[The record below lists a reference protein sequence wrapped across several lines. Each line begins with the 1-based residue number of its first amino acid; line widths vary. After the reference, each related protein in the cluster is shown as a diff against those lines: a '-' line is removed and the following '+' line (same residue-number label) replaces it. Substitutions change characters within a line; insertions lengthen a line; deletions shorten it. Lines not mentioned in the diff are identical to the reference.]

1 MAGGRPAAGAD
12 DGGGGATAARRRL
25 PYAAALCAFA
35 LAGGAAVRLQ
45 RPVGLGSPAS
55 APRSSRG
62 ASSPGGADRAARRP
76 ARAAAR
82 RSAARL
88 DRDGGGGDD
97 GPSPL
102 DEIEVISTEAPTLAP
117 SNCSLSYSAFAE
129 SLETEVYG
137 SCPWNA
143 AAATAGEQLWFE
155 DCLAVLNGTIAQ
167 CAFQGCAT
175 CGHYATCGDLEA
187 SPAPYADCVT
197 CPDGYE
203 VDVVYEDCSGAC
215 VLEGFA
221 VNPAAT
227 CLCAAEMSAALL
239 FDDGAVGAAT
249 CAPSVAPTAFD
260 GSTDVTYFA
269 TSAVALDGI
278 TPDAITYDAGAVAD
292 IEAALV
298 IALAPYVNGSAFV
311 TSLTASSANAST
323 LIGFDFYHWASVAGD
338 GGDAELANASAAFAS
353 DYYDAA
359 TTAVY
364 VGALEDALAAAATT
378 ATVKAATVDVM
389 TSLEALDTTT
399 VTWARGQDLETDST
413 ADVATALEVVV
424 SSALVFSGVDSDTFN
439 DDVDAVAEF
448 KDVIAALW
456 PNVTADYVY
465 EVSASLDGSLASIAY
480 SFYDYFWLASD
491 AAADDAA
498 AAAAAYVAA
507 YAATVV
513 EAATS
518 GDLQTLV
525 DDATAGRRRLSST
538 AFDGARVSANET
550 AAAAADTTS
559 DYSLLNGGG
568 GPTAAPTS
576 VPASGPTGAPTP
588 PPTYEPTYNPSYAPS
603 TYEPS
608 SMPTE
613 TPTYAPSYVPTDG
626 ACDADYCWA
635 DETVAE
641 FGCSDNTHVF
651 PVQIMR
657 LSDDDEHYSVLELEY
672 EEGNYDLMYDI
683 EYFDGHI
690 NAAAMFVTASE
701 DAFFSFAS
709 FGGYLCR
716 FDESHAVC
724 FATPLASDSPNAAAI
739 IGNTYYY
746 AKNFGNNIQNSHIY
760 WVGDIHT
767 DRPDF
772 HDGHEFTMSPELYK
786 SSVLDFVAVEEYGAE
801 MIVDMYDED
810 GTYLIGIA
818 LGYEVVVVH
827 VNRATLKPD
836 KYAVLDAVV
845 DWGDADDHSDDD
857 NSFGAAFAYKLLRH
871 ADLYASYRLFFAS
884 NEGYGIMELAT
895 GFEIPDDCWNE
906 GDDVE
911 NHAKCDATVALN
923 YLGPSEPTHYNDG
936 LNCPNGDFSGVLAP
950 TAAPTEEPCTGRLC
964 WDDVTVDEFD
974 CETNYNP
981 VQVMRYDDASL
992 YGAYELNFDDGA
1004 YHLLYELDY
1013 FDGHINAVA
1022 LYDGGKQGY
1031 YAMGSFG
1038 GYLCRFDAAAKVCF
1052 DDALEFSSPNVGA
1065 IVDKRYYYA
1074 KNLGEA
1080 DDNGEIFWVD
1090 LIHTDEPE
1098 FYADSA
1104 FAVAPSLYDGAV
1116 LDFSGVEED
1125 GDELFDDRYA
1135 DAGYLVGLSTDFEL
1149 LVVHLSGQSGYPDA
1163 YAVFDSQ
1170 VDFDGFDPADDDT
1183 GGFGASFVYNANGD
1197 TKIYFTANSG
1207 QGLFELALP
1216 VAVPDSCWNAG
1227 FDTDAHGVCDVVVG
1241 IRRVSASAP
1250 TNYNDGMNCPEFF
1263 EAAPSTEPTPEPTTP
1278 PEPTQTPSLC
1288 PTYAPSVS
1296 AAPTA
1301 EPTIRA
1307 TLKATTVPTSAPTSE
1322 AAARWSDASIDVFD
1336 CEAYQEPIQVLKYD
1350 GADTYTVRELDIDTG
1365 VYSEVEDLSWF
1376 DGHINAAAIFTGGDP
1391 TDLGS
1396 SNYAMAS
1403 FGGYLCRF
1411 DTSSKVCFDTP
1422 LEYESPN
1429 VGAIVGTNY
1438 YYAKNVGRDGGE
1450 GFYYVGEINGD
1461 APFFY
1466 EDATFGVSEDLYT
1479 GAVLDVAAVEEHDG
1493 DTKVIDGE
1501 GGRGYLVGLGGDY
1514 ELLVVRLGEE
1524 TGEPEAYAV
1533 LESSVEWG
1541 DDLESYDDGETSFG
1555 AAYAYLDIVGSEYAT
1570 RAFFSSNTGA
1580 GMFELEF
1587 PIYVP
1592 KTCWNEGFSY
1602 DDHEVCSNTV
1612 SLAYVGPS
1620 EATSSN
1626 DGMNCPISLD
1636 LTSSTAAPTAPPDPT
1651 PAPSLA
1657 PSTAL
1662 PSGAPTHPS
1671 PMPSAPPSTP
1681 PTPYPSLGP
1690 DACGDG
1696 EVLTSLRFFPDVADW
1711 TGVTITAYNAT
1722 SGPTSANALDVDA
1735 FVAAGTDRV
1744 YKCAEATSCVLL
1756 EFAFPD
1762 AATAGDLAYEA
1773 TAPDE
1778 EVYVSF
1784 EYGEA
1789 VQYFSYCLEDGAIA
1803 RAPTSAP
1810 TASHPPTP
1818 PPSAPPTGAPAPRP
1832 TRPPTSAPT
1841 TSAPT
1846 AAPTAAPSTAAPSAP
1861 PSPSP
1866 SEAPTTSA
1874 PSTEAPT
1881 RSPIVSAPP
1890 TETFLPTAA
1899 PTYTVAPT
1907 AAPTLSCPEGGQ
1919 WVLSTSGITC
1929 ATECADRYTRTS
1941 NAIHDAVVSEVD
1953 TVDEVSALVDD
1964 LSGGLITC
1972 SEELSVISG
1981 LAYAPYVDFEYVDE
1995 YGDPSCGAHFRRSE
2009 FNVDTTPPTDTYV
2022 LCYCCGEMP
2031 SPAPTTTPPSA
2042 RPSKIPT
2049 AAPSEAPTTAK
2060 PSTVAPTDMPLVSEP
2075 PTTTPAPSPAPTA
2088 TAAPTAAPTAA
2099 CQDTANWIVSDDLS
2113 CVDACEA
2120 RGAYTDD
2127 GIRKSAWS
2135 QVDKLRELGELVY
2148 ELTGVECSYV
2158 SSEVTDDPN
2167 APYFEYDADNEG
2179 SNKYACYAKDG
2190 GDVGNDAPS
2199 EGMYLLCYCCGELPT
2214 PAPSYPPTDAPTL
2227 EPSTSHPTYAPT
2239 VSLAPTTYEHW
2250 FENTYSYS
2258 YTHAPSYDP
2267 TVYTS
2272 LAPTTSET
2280 VSGYYVVY
2288 VYYDF
2293 GVDADDEGDA
2303 AAFGETVVG
2312 VSDIVVGTEEVT
2324 LDLTTTDDANA
2335 DDARRLEEADG
2346 GDDGDDYVA
2355 SAYAGVATVVV
2366 SAEYHESTDAA
2377 AKIAEAMTA
2386 ALEDGSFIDLFIDE
2400 VRATGGALAEL
2411 SDEELEAGVRVD
2423 ATLAALNSTSAWYPP
2438 PTGAPSYPPTYAPS
2452 APSYAPSPMPSP
2464 APSTT
2469 PTTAKPS
2476 ARPTTATPSAAPSV
2490 SPPPSAAPTV
2500 ACDDAKTWVPSGEL
2514 TCEAA
2519 CEAVGTYTSPA
2530 IAMSGAGRV
2539 DTLDE
2544 LNAVVLDA
2552 MGIECD
2558 AATSYISAEPFAPYV
2573 DEDAKTCVGKEVGAP
2588 FANDAPEDGKTLLCY
2603 CCGELPT
2610 AAPTFSPSSDT
2621 GTVGVA
2627 ADEDDDDVSTASAG
2641 SSDSNGADT
2650 ASMSGLNLVI
2660 GIAILCLFLGVLG
2673 IGCYQYLAKKK
2684 ASKAGDADDLKF
2696 DGDLSV
2702 DVEDGALG
2710 SSDRGSARPPPTDDD
2725 KSVASS
2731 QLDSDVFF
2739 NRLMQDTSSDGGVP
2753 PTPSGEESKYAD
2765 EDDRPSDVA
2774 DDEWDAM
2781 LNDVDDEESTETWN
2795 EDLSSML
2802 LFKLA
2807 KADGNPEG
2815 FATRANL
2822 ANKLHG
2828 RPDLVDML
2836 GLRGILGDE
2845 IDFLLRTVESADGTD
2860 LVSRSQFLKVLEQFR
2875 KDSAARAG
2883 PLQLEDA
2890 PPTMP
2895 PAPPGAGDAQQV
2907 DVGDRLPA
2915 PPDQGGAPL
2924 AAEVAPRVVRER
2936 NPLRGGAR
2944 KPLPPPAGGEWSPT
2958 CMFEPKYETPGHGFR
2973 PRAGD
2978 AARPPPSSSSR
2989 RKAKPA
2995 PPATAPPRR
3004 GGRRSASPQAPQYVS
3019 GRDWSIGD
3027 SHIIAPEDVDEIL
3040 DRSVV

>member
-45 RPVGLGSPAS
+45 RPLGLGSPAS

-88 DRDGGGGDD
+88 DRDGGGGDG
-97 GPSPL
+97 GPLPL
-102 DEIEVISTEAPTLAP
+102 DEIEVASTEAPTLAP
-117 SNCSLSYSAFAE
+117 SNCSLSYSEFAE

-143 AAATAGEQLWFE
+143 AAATAGEQMWFE

-203 VDVVYEDCSGAC
+203 VDVVYEDCSAC

-227 CLCAAEMSAALL
+227 
-239 FDDGAVGAAT
+239 
-249 CAPSVAPTAFD
+249 
-260 GSTDVTYFA
+260 TDVTYFA

-298 IALAPYVNGSAFV
+298 IALAPYVNGSAFA
-311 TSLTASSANAST
+311 SLAASAIAST

-338 GGDAELANASAAFAS
+338 GGDAALANASAAFAS

-359 TTAVY
+359 TTAV
-364 VGALEDALAAAATT
+364 D
-378 ATVKAATVDVM
+378 
-389 TSLEALDTTT
+389 
-399 VTWARGQDLETDST
+399 DLETDST

-465 EVSASLDGSLASIAY
+465 EVSASLDGSLTSIAY
-480 SFYDYFWLASD
+480 SFYDYFWLASN
-491 AAADDAA
+491 ATADDAA
-498 AAAAAYVAA
+498 LADADYVAA
-507 YAATVV
+507 YAATVI

-538 AFDGARVSANET
+538 AFDGASVRERGG
-550 AAAAADTTS
+550 AAGHDVGLQPAQRRQRPHGRPD
-559 DYSLLNGGG
+559 
-568 GPTAAPTS
+568 
-576 VPASGPTGAPTP
+576 VPADVPAAHAPADLRADLQP
-588 PPTYEPTYNPSYAPS
+588 VLRAVDVRAVVDADGDANA
-603 TYEPS
+603 
-608 SMPTE
+608 
-613 TPTYAPSYVPTDG
+613 APSYVPTDG

-651 PVQIMR
+651 PCR
-657 LSDDDEHYSVLELEY
+657 SCASPTTTRYSVLELEY

-690 NAAAMFVTASE
+690 NAAAMF
-701 DAFFSFAS
+701 
-709 FGGYLCR
+709 
-716 FDESHAVC
+716 
-724 FATPLASDSPNAAAI
+724 NAAAI

-810 GTYLIGIA
+810 GTYLVGIA

-827 VNRATLKPD
+827 VNRATKKPD

-936 LNCPNGDFSGVLAP
+936 LNCPNGDF
-950 TAAPTEEPCTGRLC
+950 
-964 WDDVTVDEFD
+964 
-974 CETNYNP
+974 
-981 VQVMRYDDASL
+981 VMRYDDASL

-1022 LYDGGKQGY
+1022 LYDGGKKGY

-1104 FAVAPSLYDGAV
+1104 FA
-1116 LDFSGVEED
+1116 ED

-1183 GGFGASFVYNANGD
+1183 GGFGASFVYNADGD

-1263 EAAPSTEPTPEPTTP
+1263 EAAPSTEPTPEPT
-1278 PEPTQTPSLC
+1278 PEPRPSRR
-1288 PTYAPSVS
+1288 PSPRRRRS
-1296 AAPTA
+1296 RRRR
-1301 EPTIRA
+1301 RA
-1307 TLKATTVPTSAPTSE
+1307 V
-1322 AAARWSDASIDVFD
+1322 ARWSDASIDAFD

-1350 GADTYTVRELDIDTG
+1350 GADAYTVRELDIDTG

-1411 DTSSKVCFDTP
+1411 DAASKVCFDTP

-1501 GGRGYLVGLGGDY
+1501 GGRGYLVGLGGAY

-1533 LESSVEWG
+1533 LESSVDWG
-1541 DDLESYDDGETSFG
+1541 DDLEFYDDGETSFG
-1555 AAYAYLDIVGSEYAT
+1555 AAYAYLDIVGS
-1570 RAFFSSNTGA
+1570 
-1580 GMFELEF
+1580 
-1587 PIYVP
+1587 
-1592 KTCWNEGFSY
+1592 
-1602 DDHEVCSNTV
+1602 
-1612 SLAYVGPS
+1612 
-1620 EATSSN
+1620 
-1626 DGMNCPISLD
+1626 
-1636 LTSSTAAPTAPPDPT
+1636 
-1651 PAPSLA
+1651 
-1657 PSTAL
+1657 
-1662 PSGAPTHPS
+1662 
-1671 PMPSAPPSTP
+1671 
-1681 PTPYPSLGP
+1681 TPYPSLGP

-1722 SGPTSANALDVDA
+1722 SGPTSADALDVDA

-1803 RAPTSAP
+1803 RAHVGPDGVPPADAPALGAADRRAGAAAHAAP
-1810 TASHPPTP
+1810 TP
-1818 PPSAPPTGAPAPRP
+1818 
-1832 TRPPTSAPT
+1832 APT
-1841 TSAPT
+1841 T
-1846 AAPTAAPSTAAPSAP
+1846 
-1861 PSPSP
+1861 
-1866 SEAPTTSA
+1866 
-1874 PSTEAPT
+1874 
-1881 RSPIVSAPP
+1881 
-1890 TETFLPTAA
+1890 
-1899 PTYTVAPT
+1899 
-1907 AAPTLSCPEGGQ
+1907 
-1919 WVLSTSGITC
+1919 
-1929 ATECADRYTRTS
+1929 
-1941 NAIHDAVVSEVD
+1941 
-1953 TVDEVSALVDD
+1953 
-1964 LSGGLITC
+1964 GGLITC

-2009 FNVDTTPPTDTYV
+2009 FNVDTRRRRTRRPLLLLRRDAEPRADDDAA
-2022 LCYCCGEMP
+2022 ER
-2031 SPAPTTTPPSA
+2031 PAV
-2042 RPSKIPT
+2042 KIPT

-2113 CVDACEA
+2113 CVDACDA

-2258 YTHAPSYDP
+2258 YTHPPSYDP

-2303 AAFGETVVG
+2303 AAFGQTVVG

-2324 LDLTTTDDANA
+2324 LDLTTTDDADA
-2335 DDARRLEEADG
+2335 DDARRLEKADG

-2411 SDEELEAGVRVD
+2411 SDE
-2423 ATLAALNSTSAWYPP
+2423 SS
-2438 PTGAPSYPPTYAPS
+2438 
-2452 APSYAPSPMPSP
+2452 
-2464 APSTT
+2464 
-2469 PTTAKPS
+2469 
-2476 ARPTTATPSAAPSV
+2476 RP
-2490 SPPPSAAPTV
+2490 
-2500 ACDDAKTWVPSGEL
+2500 
-2514 TCEAA
+2514 
-2519 CEAVGTYTSPA
+2519 
-2530 IAMSGAGRV
+2530 
-2539 DTLDE
+2539 
-2544 LNAVVLDA
+2544 
-2552 MGIECD
+2552 
-2558 AATSYISAEPFAPYV
+2558 
-2573 DEDAKTCVGKEVGAP
+2573 
-2588 FANDAPEDGKTLLCY
+2588 
-2603 CCGELPT
+2603 
-2610 AAPTFSPSSDT
+2610 
-2621 GTVGVA
+2621 
-2627 ADEDDDDVSTASAG
+2627 ASA
-2641 SSDSNGADT
+2641 
-2650 ASMSGLNLVI
+2650 
-2660 GIAILCLFLGVLG
+2660 
-2673 IGCYQYLAKKK
+2673 
-2684 ASKAGDADDLKF
+2684 
-2696 DGDLSV
+2696 
-2702 DVEDGALG
+2702 
-2710 SSDRGSARPPPTDDD
+2710 
-2725 KSVASS
+2725 
-2731 QLDSDVFF
+2731 
-2739 NRLMQDTSSDGGVP
+2739 
-2753 PTPSGEESKYAD
+2753 
-2765 EDDRPSDVA
+2765 
-2774 DDEWDAM
+2774 
-2781 LNDVDDEESTETWN
+2781 ST
-2795 EDLSSML
+2795 
-2802 LFKLA
+2802 
-2807 KADGNPEG
+2807 
-2815 FATRANL
+2815 R
-2822 ANKLHG
+2822 
-2828 RPDLVDML
+2828 R
-2836 GLRGILGDE
+2836 
-2845 IDFLLRTVESADGTD
+2845 
-2860 LVSRSQFLKVLEQFR
+2860 
-2875 KDSAARAG
+2875 
-2883 PLQLEDA
+2883 
-2890 PPTMP
+2890 
-2895 PAPPGAGDAQQV
+2895 
-2907 DVGDRLPA
+2907 
-2915 PPDQGGAPL
+2915 
-2924 AAEVAPRVVRER
+2924 
-2936 NPLRGGAR
+2936 
-2944 KPLPPPAGGEWSPT
+2944 
-2958 CMFEPKYETPGHGFR
+2958 
-2973 PRAGD
+2973 
-2978 AARPPPSSSSR
+2978 SR
-2989 RKAKPA
+2989 R
-2995 PPATAPPRR
+2995 
-3004 GGRRSASPQAPQYVS
+3004 
-3019 GRDWSIGD
+3019 
-3027 SHIIAPEDVDEIL
+3027 
-3040 DRSVV
+3040 

>member
-45 RPVGLGSPAS
+45 RPLGLGSP
-55 APRSSRG
+55 RRRRG
-62 ASSPGGADRAARRP
+62 PRAARRP
-76 ARAAAR
+76 RRGGPRRATAGESWRGAPP
-82 RSAARL
+82 RL
-88 DRDGGGGDD
+88 DRDGGGGDG
-97 GPSPL
+97 GPLPL
-102 DEIEVISTEAPTLAP
+102 DEIEVASTEAPTLAP
-117 SNCSLSYSAFAE
+117 SNCSLSYSEFAE

-137 SCPWNA
+137 SCPWHA
-143 AAATAGEQLWFE
+143 AAATAGEQMWFE

-227 CLCAAEMSAALL
+227 CVCAAEMSAALL
-239 FDDGAVGAAT
+239 FEDGAVGAAT

-311 TSLTASSANAST
+311 TSLTASSAIAST

-338 GGDAELANASAAFAS
+338 AGDAALANASAAFAS

-359 TTAVY
+359 TTAVD

-465 EVSASLDGSLASIAY
+465 EVSASLDGGLTSIAY
-480 SFYDYFWLASD
+480 SFYDYFWLASN
-491 AAADDAA
+491 ATADDAA
-498 AAAAAYVAA
+498 AADAAYVAA
-507 YAATVV
+507 YVATVV

-525 DDATAGRRRLSST
+525 DDATAGRRRLS
-538 AFDGARVSANET
+538 
-550 AAAAADTTS
+550 
-559 DYSLLNGGG
+559 LLNGGS

-576 VPASGPTGAPTP
+576 LPTSLPPTP

-657 LSDDDEHYSVLELEY
+657 LSDDDARYSVLELEY

-810 GTYLIGIA
+810 GTYLVGIA

-827 VNRATLKPD
+827 VNRATKKPD

-936 LNCPNGDFSGVLAP
+936 LNCPNGDFVLAP

-964 WDDVTVDEFD
+964 WDDVAVDEFD

-1022 LYDGGKQGY
+1022 LYDGGKKGY

-1052 DDALEFSSPNVGA
+1052 DDALAFSSPNVGA

-1116 LDFSGVEED
+1116 
-1125 GDELFDDRYA
+1125 
-1135 DAGYLVGLSTDFEL
+1135 
-1149 LVVHLSGQSGYPDA
+1149 
-1163 YAVFDSQ
+1163 
-1170 VDFDGFDPADDDT
+1170 DFDGFDPADDDT
-1183 GGFGASFVYNANGD
+1183 GGFGASFVYNADGD

-1263 EAAPSTEPTPEPTTP
+1263 EAAPSTEPTPEPT
-1278 PEPTQTPSLC
+1278 PEPTRR
-1288 PTYAPSVS
+1288 ADARAHD
-1296 AAPTA
+1296 AAGADADA
-1301 EPTIRA
+1301 EP
-1307 TLKATTVPTSAPTSE
+1307 
-1322 AAARWSDASIDVFD
+1322 
-1336 CEAYQEPIQVLKYD
+1336 EPIQVLKYD
-1350 GADTYTVRELDIDTG
+1350 GADAYTVRELDIDTG

-1411 DTSSKVCFDTP
+1411 DASSKVCFDTP

-1501 GGRGYLVGLGGDY
+1501 GGRGYLVGLGGAY

-1533 LESSVEWG
+1533 LESSVDWG
-1541 DDLESYDDGETSFG
+1541 DDLEFYDDGETSFG

-1636 LTSSTAAPTAPPDPT
+1636 LTS
-1651 PAPSLA
+1651 
-1657 PSTAL
+1657 
-1662 PSGAPTHPS
+1662 GVPTHPS
-1671 PMPSAPPSTP
+1671 PAPSAPPSTP

-1778 EVYVSF
+1778 EVYVNF

-1803 RAPTSAP
+1803 RAHVGPDGV
-1810 TASHPPTP
+1810 PPADA

-1832 TRPPTSAPT
+1832 TRPRRRRRRRPRRRRADGR
-1841 TSAPT
+1841 AVDGRAVR
-1846 AAPTAAPSTAAPSAP
+1846 AAVALS
-1861 PSPSP
+1861 
-1866 SEAPTTSA
+1866 SEAPTTYA

-1890 TETFLPTAA
+1890 TATFLPTAA
-1899 PTYTVAPT
+1899 PTYTVAPS

-1919 WVLSTSGITC
+1919 WVLSTTGISC

-1953 TVDEVSALVDD
+1953 TVNEVSALVDD
-1964 LSGGLITC
+1964 LSGGLI
-1972 SEELSVISG
+1972 
-1981 LAYAPYVDFEYVDE
+1981 
-1995 YGDPSCGAHFRRSE
+1995 
-2009 FNVDTTPPTDTYV
+2009 
-2022 LCYCCGEMP
+2022 
-2031 SPAPTTTPPSA
+2031 
-2042 RPSKIPT
+2042 
-2049 AAPSEAPTTAK
+2049 
-2060 PSTVAPTDMPLVSEP
+2060 
-2075 PTTTPAPSPAPTA
+2075 
-2088 TAAPTAAPTAA
+2088 
-2099 CQDTANWIVSDDLS
+2099 
-2113 CVDACEA
+2113 
-2120 RGAYTDD
+2120 
-2127 GIRKSAWS
+2127 
-2135 QVDKLRELGELVY
+2135 
-2148 ELTGVECSYV
+2148 
-2158 SSEVTDDPN
+2158 
-2167 APYFEYDADNEG
+2167 
-2179 SNKYACYAKDG
+2179 
-2190 GDVGNDAPS
+2190 
-2199 EGMYLLCYCCGELPT
+2199 
-2214 PAPSYPPTDAPTL
+2214 
-2227 EPSTSHPTYAPT
+2227 
-2239 VSLAPTTYEHW
+2239 
-2250 FENTYSYS
+2250 
-2258 YTHAPSYDP
+2258 
-2267 TVYTS
+2267 
-2272 LAPTTSET
+2272 
-2280 VSGYYVVY
+2280 
-2288 VYYDF
+2288 
-2293 GVDADDEGDA
+2293 
-2303 AAFGETVVG
+2303 
-2312 VSDIVVGTEEVT
+2312 
-2324 LDLTTTDDANA
+2324 
-2335 DDARRLEEADG
+2335 
-2346 GDDGDDYVA
+2346 
-2355 SAYAGVATVVV
+2355 
-2366 SAEYHESTDAA
+2366 
-2377 AKIAEAMTA
+2377 
-2386 ALEDGSFIDLFIDE
+2386 
-2400 VRATGGALAEL
+2400 
-2411 SDEELEAGVRVD
+2411 
-2423 ATLAALNSTSAWYPP
+2423 
-2438 PTGAPSYPPTYAPS
+2438 
-2452 APSYAPSPMPSP
+2452 
-2464 APSTT
+2464 
-2469 PTTAKPS
+2469 
-2476 ARPTTATPSAAPSV
+2476 
-2490 SPPPSAAPTV
+2490 
-2500 ACDDAKTWVPSGEL
+2500 
-2514 TCEAA
+2514 
-2519 CEAVGTYTSPA
+2519 
-2530 IAMSGAGRV
+2530 
-2539 DTLDE
+2539 
-2544 LNAVVLDA
+2544 
-2552 MGIECD
+2552 
-2558 AATSYISAEPFAPYV
+2558 
-2573 DEDAKTCVGKEVGAP
+2573 
-2588 FANDAPEDGKTLLCY
+2588 
-2603 CCGELPT
+2603 
-2610 AAPTFSPSSDT
+2610 
-2621 GTVGVA
+2621 
-2627 ADEDDDDVSTASAG
+2627 
-2641 SSDSNGADT
+2641 
-2650 ASMSGLNLVI
+2650 
-2660 GIAILCLFLGVLG
+2660 
-2673 IGCYQYLAKKK
+2673 
-2684 ASKAGDADDLKF
+2684 
-2696 DGDLSV
+2696 
-2702 DVEDGALG
+2702 
-2710 SSDRGSARPPPTDDD
+2710 
-2725 KSVASS
+2725 
-2731 QLDSDVFF
+2731 
-2739 NRLMQDTSSDGGVP
+2739 
-2753 PTPSGEESKYAD
+2753 
-2765 EDDRPSDVA
+2765 
-2774 DDEWDAM
+2774 
-2781 LNDVDDEESTETWN
+2781 
-2795 EDLSSML
+2795 
-2802 LFKLA
+2802 
-2807 KADGNPEG
+2807 
-2815 FATRANL
+2815 
-2822 ANKLHG
+2822 
-2828 RPDLVDML
+2828 
-2836 GLRGILGDE
+2836 
-2845 IDFLLRTVESADGTD
+2845 
-2860 LVSRSQFLKVLEQFR
+2860 
-2875 KDSAARAG
+2875 
-2883 PLQLEDA
+2883 
-2890 PPTMP
+2890 
-2895 PAPPGAGDAQQV
+2895 
-2907 DVGDRLPA
+2907 
-2915 PPDQGGAPL
+2915 
-2924 AAEVAPRVVRER
+2924 
-2936 NPLRGGAR
+2936 
-2944 KPLPPPAGGEWSPT
+2944 
-2958 CMFEPKYETPGHGFR
+2958 
-2973 PRAGD
+2973 
-2978 AARPPPSSSSR
+2978 
-2989 RKAKPA
+2989 
-2995 PPATAPPRR
+2995 PRR
-3004 GGRRSASPQAPQYVS
+3004 AP
-3019 GRDWSIGD
+3019 
-3027 SHIIAPEDVDEIL
+3027 
-3040 DRSVV
+3040 